1 MESPAKSLKDV
12 ESLVAGESGL
22 DGSEPIGCA
31 EMESSSNQGPGMEN
45 RGLR

>member
-22 DGSEPIGCA
+22 DGSEPIRME
-31 EMESSSNQGPGMEN
+31 EMESSSNQRPAMEN